1 MPSPIA
7 DFNALP
13 NELILNIIKHTNDIP
28 TTAESDVER
37 EYSSDVEYEYLFEE
51 FLVDANHRPPNVNN
65 HLLNLSMVNHKLR
78 SLVAPFLFRNLILR
92 NTVESGTAIGLI
104 ARSGLTKHV
113 RRLGFVGTSIVPIY
127 DPKTRG
133 TRELRDVELPAT
145 VQQVLSNL
153 DCFPA
158 LEGVDIWLALK
169 QDSESGLSD
178 YDGGVFRFF
187 VDNDIWPVLLDDVF
201 LALTRNQ
208 PKAIKGLNL
217 YNFIPILTR
226 GHRRAEWHAFL
237 GELSSFGMQLCAD
250 WDYVHN
256 NWQFT
261 DEVIDNLWKPLRNFI
276 HLSIASGP
284 QTILGPDD
292 GRSIRSLLDLAH
304 APLPNLTLMA
314 FDYIFVDDDLLKT
327 LLAHTDTLRS
337 VRMDHVFVP
346 RFSRDSVGDYT
357 HTTWAEFF
365 TYLNDP
371 LNPFS
376 SLTDF
381 EVLCTGDW
389 NGIGMHT
396 GRRQRA
402 QDEER
407 QRMLEQGTPELRY
420 CLQNYHPWGYISE
433 FDISEHED
441 PDCIMDPRKDR
452 LAYDLFMEKV
462 KSNRTKLGI
471 V

>member
-1 MPSPIA
+1 MA

-13 NELILNIIKHTNDIP
+13 NELMLNIIEHTNGIP
-28 TTAESDVER
+28 TTAESNIEC
-37 EYSSDVEYEYLFEE
+37 EYSSDVACEYLFEE
-51 FLVDANHRPPNVNN
+51 SLVDANHRPPNVNN

-92 NTVESGTAIGLI
+92 NTVESGTSIGLI
-104 ARSGLTKHV
+104 AKSGLKKHV
-113 RRLGFVGTSIVPIY
+113 RRLGFVGTCIVPIN
-127 DPKTRG
+127 DPYSPSS
-133 TRELRDVELPAT
+133 RELGDDELPAT

-169 QDSESGLSD
+169 QDSESGLSE
-178 YDGGVFRFF
+178 YDGGDFSFF

-226 GHRRAEWHAFL
+226 GLRRAEWHAFL

-261 DEVIDNLWKPLRNFI
+261 DEVIDNLWKPLRNI
-276 HLSIASGP
+276 THLSIASGP
-284 QTILGPDD
+284 HTILGPDD
-292 GRSIRSLLDLAH
+292 VRPLLDLSH
-304 APLPNLTLMA
+304 APLPNLTSMA
-314 FDYIFVDDDLLKT
+314 FDYILVDDDLLKT

-337 VRMDHVFVP
+337 VRMAHVFVP
-346 RFSRDSVGDYT
+346 RFSRDSVGGYT

-389 NGIGMHT
+389 NGVRMHK

-402 QDEER
+402 KDEER

-420 CLQNYHPWGYISE
+420 CLQHWHPWGYFTE
-433 FDISEHED
+433 FDRSEHET
-441 PDCIMDPRKDR
+441 
-452 LAYDLFMEKV
+452 LV
-462 KSNRTKLGI
+462 